1 MASPACGRGLLG
13 FIKLVV
19 DDVDGMEDERTADG
33 AEGDQDHEHD
43 GHDARD
49 DKALVRRP
57 EAAGG
62 QDEVDRNVAHP
73 REPAYVAVVL
83 GRQHDMVGLL
93 QRATHLI
100 KPNEPVALVASQ
112 AAREQVVSVGRAT
125 GFETPSGAQL
135 ETRHQV
141 DTRSEQLHFQQHPPE
156 HRQVGGT
163 QVEHPREA
171 E

>member
-1 MASPACGRGLLG
+1 M
-13 FIKLVV
+13 
-19 DDVDGMEDERTADG
+19 DDVDGMDDERTADV

-83 GRQHDMVGLL
+83 GRHFDMVRLK
-93 QRATHLI
+93 RAANLI
-100 KPNEPVALVASQ
+100 EPNEPVALVALQ

-125 GFETPSGAQL
+125 GFEKQWRTA
-135 ETRHQV
+135 
-141 DTRSEQLHFQQHPPE
+141 
-156 HRQVGGT
+156 
-163 QVEHPREA
+163 
-171 E
+171 